1 MQYSID
7 IILDRCTALL
17 CSAAYHADELVS
29 SLPGCCLFNCWST
42 TSCDAEA
49 CGVLSCTGVGS
60 AMLLCL
66 ILTCVMHAC
75 VQILLVTEQGLV
87 LEGTQTNFF
96 AVVDDTVYTAEEGV
110 LMGTVRGV
118 VLEVGFKCT
127 FCHVCTKTH
136 LYSSFSFCIETGH
149 DRALTTEKS
158 RTGTTSFVSK
168 HKQIHTILDIN

>member
-49 CGVLSCTGVGS
+49 CGVLSCTGEGS

-96 AVVDDTVYTAEEGV
+96 AVVDNTVYTAEEGV
-110 LMGTVRGV
+110 
-118 VLEVGFKCT
+118 KCT

-136 LYSSFSFCIETGH
+136 LYSSFSFCTETGH